1 MVSQHSQLLQVY
13 KKDVPLDEAGFQQVL
28 KSYDSGSMET
38 FLRSGSQRGERRFFC
53 AGMVYGNTWKYATFN
68 NYNLVSGLV

>member
-1 MVSQHSQLLQVY
+1 MVFRLCYVMLFPECADRLALKSIQLQVY

-38 FLRSGSQRGERRFFC
+38 FLRSG
-53 AGMVYGNTWKYATFN
+53 
-68 NYNLVSGLV
+68 

>member
-1 MVSQHSQLLQVY
+1 MLFPECADRLALKSIQIQVY

-38 FLRSGSQRGERRFFC
+38 FLRS
-53 AGMVYGNTWKYATFN
+53 
-68 NYNLVSGLV
+68 SG